1 MIKKKATIKEL
12 QKLAGHLNFI
22 NRTIVPGR
30 VFTRHMYVKFSG
42 SKFNSLKQYHHV
54 KIDREFKDD
63 CRMWELFLTN
73 INAVV
78 QPFIDLSEHV
88 IADRINFYT
97 DSSANGKLG
106 FGGIF

>member
-1 MIKKKATIKEL
+1 
-12 QKLAGHLNFI
+12 
-22 NRTIVPGR
+22 
-30 VFTRHMYVKFSG
+30 MYVKFSG

-78 QPFIDLSEHV
+78 QLFIDLSEHV
-88 IADRINFYT
+88 VADRINFYT

-106 FGGIF
+106 FGGIFQNNWFFWTVGTWIPGKFQPQH